1 MFYYLMLAFL
11 IFVAFSAHVI
21 LAHLAHSLLE
31 EFDSTGWYRYKPKY
45 KKYLLIPGL
54 PEVILVILMLM
65 ICGVIIYS
73 CIISLF
79 ED

>member
-11 IFVAFSAHVI
+11 ASIAFMAHVI

-31 EFDSTGWYRYKPKY
+31 EVDSTGWYKSKY

-54 PEVILVILMLM
+54 PELILVILIIL
-65 ICGVIIYS
+65 IFGVLTYAYVVD
-73 CIISLF
+73 LF
-79 ED
+79 KD

>member
-1 MFYYLMLAFL
+1 MLYYLMLAFL
-11 IFVAFSAHVI
+11 IFIAFAAHVI

-31 EFDSTGWYRYKPKY
+31 EVDSTGWYKSKY

-54 PEVILVILMLM
+54 PEVILAILLIM
-65 ICGVIIYS
+65 ICGVVTYAY
-73 CIISLF
+73 IISLF

>member
-11 IFVAFSAHVI
+11 IFVAFAAHVI

-31 EFDSTGWYRYKPKY
+31 EVDNTGWYKSKY

-54 PEVILVILMLM
+54 PEIVLSILLIM
-65 ICGVIIYS
+65 ICGVVTYAY
-73 CIISLF
+73 IISLF